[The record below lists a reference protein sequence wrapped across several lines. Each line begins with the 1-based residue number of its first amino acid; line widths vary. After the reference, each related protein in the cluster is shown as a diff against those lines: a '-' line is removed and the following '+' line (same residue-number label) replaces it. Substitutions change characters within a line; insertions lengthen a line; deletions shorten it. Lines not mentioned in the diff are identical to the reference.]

1 MQEGIPLKGAWVKK
15 PTFGRV
21 RSPRSDSRPR
31 NPDFGLSFK
40 GKGLGTMFED
50 IFLLVFCFILAM
62 GGSATVVWGLV
73 TGRFFT
79 IDGLWLALI
88 SLTLSVVFGGNI
100 AWSIYTGELQRI
112 LHDSRKESSPSGAAN
127 ETAAGHK

>member
-1 MQEGIPLKGAWVKK
+1 
-15 PTFGRV
+15 
-21 RSPRSDSRPR
+21 
-31 NPDFGLSFK
+31 
-40 GKGLGTMFED
+40 MFED
-50 IFLLVFCFILAM
+50 IFLLVFCLVLAI
-62 GGSATVVWGLV
+62 GGLATVVWGLV

-88 SLTLSVVFGGNI
+88 SLTLSAVFGGNI

-112 LHDSRKESSPSGAAN
+112 LHESRKGSSPNGATD